1 MINKTKP
8 RTKKIKNFSK
18 FLNLRKICALLKCG
32 LFKLKQHILNKKI
45 IPKENNFL
53 YLKQISSLNSE
64 SSGNSENVDSKALGA
79 SSDQRKLIG
88 VIILL
93 FLIFIIFFLIWN
105 PFSSSNLN
113 SNSKNKL
120 KLGSQNNL
128 RSKNNMAPM
137 DNILLQNIRKLEKLQ
152 MQAREVLPGFSRN
165 LNHQK
170 DTRSQARLNAKL
182 NARLNAPT
190 SVYDAASSLNKTNY
204 KNISHKLDQ
213 KSEQKASFSKIRYPR
228 ETIAQGTIIFAN
240 LESAINSEIAGMLRA
255 VISNPVYAY
264 KGDKVLIPKGSRLIG
279 KYTSS
284 LANGSAS
291 NRLFIIWSRII
302 TPNGLSI
309 NIDSNATDALGR
321 AGLGADEV
329 NHHFWQIFGTSSLLS
344 VIGAGAAS
352 FDVSSNTQPNSANQ
366 YQQAIASS
374 LQQSAGSTLSSNLK
388 TKPTL
393 LIKQGS
399 AVRVFVA
406 HDLDL
411 RGVLGYA

>member
-1 MINKTKP
+1 MTNKTKT
-8 RTKKIKNFSK
+8 RIKNRNKKIKITSK
-18 FLNLRKICALLKCG
+18 FLNLRKIFALLKCG
-32 LFKLKQHILNKKI
+32 LLKLKQDILNKKI
-45 IPKENNFL
+45 INKENKFL
-53 YLKQISSLNSE
+53 YLKQISSLNSQ
-64 SSGNSENVDSKALGA
+64 SSGNSENSEKLDGKALGA
-79 SSDQRKLIG
+79 SKDQRKLIA
-88 VIILL
+88 VVILL
-93 FLIFIIFFLIWN
+93 FLIFIIFFVILN
-105 PFSSSNLN
+105 PFSSSNFN

-120 KLGSQNNL
+120 KFGSQNNL
-128 RSKNNMAPM
+128 NSKHNMAPM
-137 DNILLQNIRKLEKLQ
+137 DNVLLQNIRKLEKLQ
-152 MQAREVLPGFSRN
+152 MQAREVLPGFSGN
-165 LNHQK
+165 LNNQK
-170 DTRSQARLNAKL
+170 DTRSHDKL

-190 SVYDAASSLNKTNY
+190 SVYDSASNLNNIKNKAAHKTN
-204 KNISHKLDQ
+204 
-213 KSEQKASFSKIRYPR
+213 FSKIRYPR
-228 ETIAQGTIIFAN
+228 ETIAQGTILFAN

-264 KGDKVLIPKGSRLIG
+264 KGDKILIPKGSRLIG

-309 NIDSNATDALGR
+309 NIDSNATDSLGR

-329 NHHFWQIFGTSSLLS
+329 NHHFWKIFGTSALLS

-388 TKPTL
+388 IKPTL

-411 RGVLGYA
+411 RGVFSYE